1 MRKAKTVS
9 EMTAKELEKIRK
21 VKYFLLDMDG
31 TIYLDTTVID
41 GTHEFLAEVKK
52 QGKRIFYITNNSS
65 KAVSQ
70 YVEKLAK
77 MDIRSEE
84 EDFYTS
90 VDATVKYLD
99 DEMPGAKLFVIGTDA
114 LKDLLRLKGFE
125 TVEKYEKEEAKRPD
139 FVLLAFDTSLTYDK
153 LNTACMYLQ
162 DGVKYIAT
170 HPDKVCPLDGFHSM
184 PDAGS
189 FMDLLECATGRRP
202 SFIAGK
208 PEPTMILMTILAR
221 LAVVYGWE
229 FLVCSCLP
237 CPLSGLSFGC
247 ASERNERKQCPALI
261 NHIMKTVLPLSM
273 ASVRI
278 GRVRHGRARVVLV
291 V

>member
-114 LKDLLRLKGFE
+114 LKDLLRFKGFE

-208 PEPTMILMTILAR
+208 PEPTMILMIMEKLGCAKDEI
-221 LAVVYGWE
+221 AVVGDR
-229 FLVCSCLP
+229 LNTDVLSAVNAGVVSVCV
-237 CPLSGLSFGC
+237 LSGEATEKDVKKSKF
-247 ASERNERKQCPALI
+247 APDFVFK
-261 NHIMKTVLPLSM
+261 
-273 ASVRI
+273 SVKELCEAI
-278 GRVRHGRARVVLV
+278 K
-291 V
+291 